1 VGGEEADLSNDLGV
15 DVYRLLKSPVRREI
29 ILLLHSRG
37 ELTAAQLKNL
47 LNISYGTL
55 YYHLDFLSPLIM
67 QVGRGRYVLNDRGV
81 RIAKRLLEEMGDER
95 IGREQPSLGVFEK
108 IAAHPIY
115 FLPIGAI
122 SAGVAVIASAK
133 LPLAFTILFLTPSEN
148 GFHFSVISLA
158 AVLVY
163 VMIVGNVLGV
173 GEGGYGGLISS
184 CLISY
189 LPIDLYLLAV
199 SVAGAMGAGLVV
211 VFKAGFV
218 IAHIAQLM
226 IISAGLSY
234 SRGVPWERSLL
245 ASLLLSYVSLLASRL

>member
-1 VGGEEADLSNDLGV
+1 LRSLLSKLWLSRDFEDALKQNVINFAFSKSFRNNLSPYVGGEEADLSNDLGV

-67 QVGRGRYVLNDRGV
+67 QVGRGRYILNDRGV

-95 IGREQPSLGVFEK
+95 IGREKPSLGIFEK

-122 SAGVAVIASAK
+122 SAGAAVIASAK
-133 LPLAFTILFLTPSEN
+133 LPLAFTILFLTPWIP
-148 GFHFSVISLA
+148 FF
-158 AVLVY
+158 
-163 VMIVGNVLGV
+163 GN
-173 GEGGYGGLISS
+173 
-184 CLISY
+184 
-189 LPIDLYLLAV
+189 
-199 SVAGAMGAGLVV
+199 
-211 VFKAGFV
+211 
-218 IAHIAQLM
+218 QL
-226 IISAGLSY
+226 
-234 SRGVPWERSLL
+234 SRGDRLCNDCWKGSRS
-245 ASLLLSYVSLLASRL
+245 R